1 MAPSPLVLADLDD
14 PQARSLLLI
23 RHGQTAW
30 NAERRFLGRS
40 DIPLDAVGEAQAA
53 HLAGVLEPVRLDA
66 VWSSPLRRA
75 GATALPL
82 TARRAGLQIHEGL
95 TEMDQGALEG
105 LLGPEAIARFPEFFQ
120 AWRADAGAAVVPG
133 GEPFLDCQRRGRAS
147 LSEIAATLP
156 PGGQAAVVSHQLLIS
171 ALLCDLLGEP
181 LAAYSR
187 FSQPNTAINHLGWSP
202 ERGLWLIAYGQT
214 GHLSPS
220 PPPSPAPPPPARA

>member
-1 MAPSPLVLADLDD
+1 MAPLPLRLADLDE
-14 PQARSLLLI
+14 PQARALLLI

-40 DIPLDAVGEAQAA
+40 DIPLDPTGEAQAA
-53 HLAGVLEPVRLDA
+53 HLAKVLATHRLDA
-66 VWSSPLRRA
+66 IWSSPLQRA
-75 GATALPL
+75 RSTALPL
-82 TARRAGLQIHEGL
+82 CADRGPLQLHEGL

-133 GEPFLDCQRRGRAS
+133 GEPFRDCQRRGRAS
-147 LSEIAATLP
+147 LSAIAATLP
-156 PGGQAAVVSHQLLIS
+156 PGGQAAVVSHQLFIS

-187 FSQPNTAINHLGWSP
+187 FSQPNTAINHLAWSP

-220 PPPSPAPPPPARA
+220 PPPSSAPPPPARA